1 MPEPVGPDGAAS
13 HPAATALHQARVGG
27 RFWESGSPGIR
38 SGSGITLVCVPN
50 DPDAAA
56 RLWQDAAQS
65 REAGRL
71 ALVLPRRL
79 RATARFRRLLDA
91 VGRAG
96 TQVIPADVDPH
107 ILLDHAV
114 ALHIDSVDTLSA
126 LALLRGLPV
135 SRLHASGHSIQEDPA
150 RALALLLSATRYVDP
165 FSGTPMTAEA
175 AIALLADWRRIMLA
189 NREVAAC
196 VGMSLWKRRRISQL
210 FARADET
217 GSPPFHRW
225 ANDAVQAA
233 EERQGQPLG
242 SIAVWSTRVPA
253 GLVTQ
258 ATTAGVALARVEDG
272 FIRSLGLG
280 SDLLPPASV
289 IVDKTG
295 VYFDPSGPSDL
306 ETLLATHSFDDRIRD
321 RARMLIERLV
331 AANISKYAVGGTAPI
346 LDAPPGRRIVLV
358 PGQVA
363 DDLSVRLGGGLI
375 KDNLALLQQVRA
387 TAPDAFIVYRPHP
400 DVVAGHR
407 PGALSDATI
416 LRFADHIS
424 RGGAMAPLIGSVDEV
439 HTLTSLAGFEALLR
453 GRQVFTYGQ
462 PFYAGWGLT
471 QDRGPIPRRNRNL
484 TIEELVAATLILYPR
499 YIDPRTRLPCGP
511 EVLIDRLADTDLWR
525 PSILMRLRRL
535 QGQTRRRL
543 RTIHVRYPGRK
554 IHGAADA

>member
-1 MPEPVGPDGAAS
+1 MPEPIDADAIGRHPVVAA
-13 HPAATALHQARVGG
+13 LNDARVGG
-27 RFWESGSPGIR
+27 QFWESQSTGLR
-38 SGSGITLVCVPN
+38 SGSRVTLVCAPN
-50 DPDAAA
+50 DPAAA
-56 RLWQDAAQS
+56 MRQWEVVVQAQD
-65 REAGRL
+65 AGRL
-71 ALVLPRRL
+71 ALVLPRHP
-79 RATARFRRLLDA
+79 RATTGFRRLLDA
-91 VGRAG
+91 ARRAG
-96 TQVIPADVDPH
+96 AQLVPAGIDPH
-107 ILLDHAV
+107 ALLDHAA
-114 ALHIDSVDTLSA
+114 ALHIDTIDTLSA

-135 SRLHASGHSIQEDPA
+135 SRLDASGHSTQEDPA
-150 RALALLLSATRYVDP
+150 RALALLLSATCYTDP
-165 FSGTPMTAEA
+165 FAGTPITAEA

-189 NREVAAC
+189 NREIAAC
-196 VGMSLWKRRRISQL
+196 VGMSLWKRRRIAQL
-210 FARADET
+210 FARADVT
-217 GSPPFHRW
+217 GSPQFHRR
-225 ANDAVQAA
+225 ADPAVRAA
-233 EERQGQPLG
+233 QEQPGPPRG

-253 GLVTQ
+253 GLV
-258 ATTAGVALARVEDG
+258 AKAAAFGVPLARVEDG

-306 ETLLATHSFDDRIRD
+306 ETLLATHGFDDRIRD
-321 RARMLIERLV
+321 RARRLIDRLV
-331 AANISKYAVGGTAPI
+331 AANISKYAVGGIAPT
-346 LDAPPGRRIVLV
+346 LDLPQGRRIVLV

-363 DDLSVRLGGGLI
+363 GDLSVTLGGGAI

-387 TAPDAFIVYRPHP
+387 TAPDAFVIYRPHP

-407 PGALSDATI
+407 PGALADATV

-424 RGGAMAPLIGSVDEV
+424 RGGAMAPLIGLVDEI

-471 QDRGPIPRRNRNL
+471 QDRAPIPRRNRQL

-499 YIDPRTRLPCGP
+499 YIDPRTCLPCGP

-525 PSILMRLRRL
+525 PTILMRLRRL

-543 RTIHVRYPGRK
+543 QALRGRSLGRK
-554 IHGAADA
+554 IHGVADA

>member
-1 MPEPVGPDGAAS
+1 MPEPISPDDVAN
-13 HPAATALHQARVGG
+13 HPVVIALHQARVGG
-27 RFWESGSPGIR
+27 RFWDSGLPGLR
-38 SGSGITLVCVPN
+38 SGSAVTLICVSN
-50 DPDAAA
+50 DAEGAA
-56 RLWQDAAQS
+56 RLWREAAQS
-65 REAGRL
+65 WEASRL
-71 ALVLPRRL
+71 ALVLPRNL
-79 RATARFRRLLDA
+79 RPTARFRRLLDEA
-91 VGRAG
+91 ARAG
-96 TQVIPADVDPH
+96 TQVIPANFDPH
-107 ILLDHAV
+107 VLLDHAV
-114 ALHIDSVDTLSA
+114 ALHIDTIDTLSA

-135 SRLHASGHSIQEDPA
+135 SHLDASGRHVKEDPA
-150 RALALLLSATRYVDP
+150 RALALLISATRYADP
-165 FSGTPMTAEA
+165 FSGNPMTAEA

-189 NREVAAC
+189 NRGIAAC

-210 FARADET
+210 FARADAT
-217 GSPPFHRW
+217 GSPPHHRR
-225 ANDAVQAA
+225 ANSAVQAA
-233 EERQGQPLG
+233 QGQQGQVRG

-253 GLVTQ
+253 GLVAQ
-258 ATTAGVALARVEDG
+258 AAAADVALARVEDG

-306 ETLLATHSFDDRIRD
+306 ETLLATHCFDDRLRH
-321 RARMLIERLV
+321 RARMLIDRLV
-331 AANISKYAVGGTAPI
+331 AAEISKYAVGGAAPA
-346 LDAPPGRRIVLV
+346 LDAPAGRRIVLV

-363 DDLSVRLGGGLI
+363 DDLSVKLGGGPI
-375 KDNLALLQQVRA
+375 KDNLTLLQQVRA

-407 PGALSDATI
+407 AGAMADATI

-424 RGGAMAPLIGSVDEV
+424 RGGAMAPLIGLVDEV

-471 QDRGPIPRRNRNL
+471 HDRGPIPRRSRRL
-484 TIEELVAATLILYPR
+484 TVDELVAATLILYPR

-511 EVLIDRLADTDLWR
+511 EVLIDRLADTELWR
-525 PSILMRLRRL
+525 PTVLMRLRRL

-543 RTIHVRYPGRK
+543 QAIHIRSLGRK

>member
-1 MPEPVGPDGAAS
+1 M
-13 HPAATALHQARVGG
+13 
-27 RFWESGSPGIR
+27 
-38 SGSGITLVCVPN
+38 
-50 DPDAAA
+50 
-56 RLWQDAAQS
+56 RLWRRAVQAQ
-65 REAGRL
+65 EAGRL
-71 ALVLPRRL
+71 ALVLPRHP
-79 RATARFRRLLDA
+79 RATTRFRRLLDEA
-91 VGRAG
+91 GRAG
-96 TQVIPADVDPH
+96 AQLIPADVDPH

-114 ALHIDSVDTLSA
+114 ALHIDAIGTLSA

-150 RALALLLSATRYVDP
+150 RALALLLSATRYTDP
-165 FSGTPMTAEA
+165 FSGNSMTAEA
-175 AIALLADWRRIMLA
+175 AIALLADWHRIMLA
-189 NREVAAC
+189 NRGIAAC
-196 VGMSLWKRRRISQL
+196 VGMSLWKQRRISQL
-210 FARADET
+210 FARADTT
-217 GSPPFHRW
+217 GSPPFHRR
-225 ANDAVQAA
+225 AHGAVRAA
-233 EERQGQPLG
+233 EEQHG

-253 GLVTQ
+253 GLVAQ
-258 ATTAGVALARVEDG
+258 AAAAGVPLARVEDG

-306 ETLLATHSFDDRIRD
+306 EALLAMHSFDDRIRH
-321 RARMLIERLV
+321 RAGMLIDRLV
-331 AANISKYAVGGTAPI
+331 AANISKYAVGGSAPA

-363 DDLSVRLGGGLI
+363 DDLSVRLGGGAI
-375 KDNLALLQQVRA
+375 KDNLALLQQVRT

-407 PGALSDATI
+407 PGALADATI
-416 LRFADHIS
+416 LRFADRIS

-471 QDRGPIPRRNRNL
+471 QDRGPIPRRNRLL

-525 PSILMRLRRL
+525 PTILMRLRRL
-535 QGQTRRRL
+535 QGRTRRRMQAM
-543 RTIHVRYPGRK
+543 RARSAGGK